1 MTPESTKA
9 EAPSQAASTAE
20 PRNFRKVREG
30 LVVGDKM
37 DKTVV
42 VAVESRVRHARYA
55 KTMRRTSRLK
65 AHDEQNVCG
74 VGDRVLLMETRPLSA
89 TKRWRVVQIL
99 EKAK

>member
-1 MTPESTKA
+1 MTPDTAAKA
-9 EAPSQAASTAE
+9 DDATTS
-20 PRNFRKVREG
+20 RNFRKVREG
-30 LVVGDKM
+30 LVVSDKM

-65 AHDEQNVCG
+65 AHDEQNSCG